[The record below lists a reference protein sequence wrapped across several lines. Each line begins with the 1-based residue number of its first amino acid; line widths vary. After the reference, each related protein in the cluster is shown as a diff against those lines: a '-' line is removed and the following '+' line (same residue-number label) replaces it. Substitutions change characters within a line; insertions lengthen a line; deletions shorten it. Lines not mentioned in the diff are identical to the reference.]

1 MLETVKKHLT
11 DQDIAFLV
19 TSLEEASKKK

>member
-1 MLETVKKHLT
+1 MLQTVKKHLT
-11 DQDIAFLV
+11 DEDIAFLV